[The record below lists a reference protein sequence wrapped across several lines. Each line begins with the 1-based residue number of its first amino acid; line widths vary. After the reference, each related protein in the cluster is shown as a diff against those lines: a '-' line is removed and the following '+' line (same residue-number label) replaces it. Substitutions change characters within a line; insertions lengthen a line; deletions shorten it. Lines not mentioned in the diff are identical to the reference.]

1 MIKNYFFSV
10 DIYATFYKYL
20 VYSLKPHTMQSKY
33 YFLLASLFLIVSCE
47 NENISQPED
56 QACDNGTYVGNVF
69 LSTQQEVDEF
79 GAMCY
84 SKIEGRLQISE
95 RWQDDDII
103 DLTPLSSL
111 TEVYPGRI
119 RIHANN
125 LTSLNGFQNIT
136 KLGGLYVHSC
146 NALIDLSGLEN
157 LISIGG
163 AEGYFQELHV
173 EENNSLINL
182 NGLNNLQETNGL
194 VIVSNPSLVSLDG
207 LENLTSTFTSN
218 YDYLGIDIGVF
229 NTHIGVIP
237 QPNLSDF
244 CALQNLF
251 SNGTFNPNRIR
262 IQQNAYNPIVQDII
276 NGNCSQ

>member
-1 MIKNYFFSV
+1 MKKI
-10 DIYATFYKYL
+10 TFLFL
-20 VYSLKPHTMQSKY
+20 VVL
-33 YFLLASLFLIVSCE
+33 LIVSCE
-47 NENISQPED
+47 NESVTQPEE
-56 QACDNGTYVGNVF
+56 QTCDNGTYVGNVF

-84 SKIEGRLQISE
+84 TKIEGRLQISE
-95 RWQDDDII
+95 RGLDDDII

-163 AEGYFQELHV
+163 AEGYFQELHI

-194 VIVSNPSLVSLDG
+194 VIVSNPSLESLDG
-207 LENLTSTFTSN
+207 LENLASTFTSN
-218 YDYLGIDIGVF
+218 YYIGIDIGVF

-251 SNGTFNPNRIR
+251 SNGTFNPNLIR
-262 IQQNAYNPIVQDII
+262 IQQNSYNPTVQDII
-276 NGNCSQ
+276 DGNCSQ